1 VETKLAALSTYRMA
15 KGLCRKCGEKWHK
28 GHKCADS
35 VQLNVVQEIW
45 DLLEPESP
53 RSQLSD
59 EDTTAEQVFMAIS
72 EAVVS
77 GIETPWTLKIKGTI
91 QQIEILILLDSGSSH
106 SFISEAV
113 ATYLQGVIV
122 NGKVIR
128 VKVASGQVM
137 NSAAEL
143 LQAEWVV
150 QGYIFH
156 SNLKVLALQ
165 NFDMILGMEWL
176 ERFSPMKIHLAR
188 KWLQIP
194 YQGSTVTLQGFVPG
208 SLDCAMIELMEL
220 SA

>member
-1 VETKLAALSTYRMA
+1 ME
-15 KGLCRKCGEKWHK
+15 
-28 GHKCADS
+28 
-35 VQLNVVQEIW
+35 
-45 DLLEPESP
+45 
-53 RSQLSD
+53 
-59 EDTTAEQVFMAIS
+59 IS

-77 GIETPWTLKIKGTI
+77 SIETPRTLKIKGTI

-106 SFISEAV
+106 SFISEVV
-113 ATYLQGVIV
+113 AAYLQGVTV
-122 NGKVIR
+122 NGKVTR

-156 SNLKVLALQ
+156 SELKVLALQ